1 MNAAMDSNNMKKS
14 FKKSSQSLSVETN
27 KIDFSLP
34 RKYNFKKT
42 ENFKGLG
49 IHISCNPVTQKS
61 CYIHEIDSDSPCAY
75 LCKKGDFILEING
88 HDAVNMDFYYVIN
101 EIKSHVDSEDLVLTV
116 GTKDLYKKWTK
127 QKNSSVTRKLKLN
140 ISTGSLKSLLRI

>member
-1 MNAAMDSNNMKKS
+1 MNSNKMKKS
-14 FKKSSQSLSVETN
+14 LQKSSQSLSIEMS

-34 RKYNFKKT
+34 RKYEFKKT
-42 ENFKGLG
+42 QDFKGLG
-49 IHISCNPVTQKS
+49 IHISCNPITQKS
-61 CYIHEIDSDSPCAY
+61 CYIHEIDSDSPCINI
-75 LCKKGDFILEING
+75 CKKGDFILEING

-127 QKNSSVTRKLKLN
+127 QKNNSVTRKLKFNL
-140 ISTGSLKSLLRI
+140 STGSLKSLLRI